1 MIFVDA
7 HVHIYDC
14 FDLELFFDSAF
25 ANFKSEASR
34 LGQQDAFTGILLL
47 TETSKDKWFERLTD
61 YADNKDG
68 NGNKAIGD
76 WAFHHTDEN
85 CSLYARGGKNQG
97 LFLIAGRQI
106 VTAEKLEVLALATD
120 KSLKDGAPIE
130 QVIQSLQ
137 DIGAIPVVPYGLG
150 KWIGRRGKILRDL
163 LKKTERTKLFLG
175 DNGGRP
181 KFLPRSSHF
190 KQAEKRGIRVLPG
203 SDPLPFPF
211 ECQRAGGFGFSFL
224 GSINFEHPA
233 RDLKKI
239 LMDTS
244 TYFQEYGRLESP
256 YRFFRNQLAMQIK
269 KRLRKENR

>member
-25 ANFKSEASR
+25 ANFQKEASR

-76 WAFHHTDEN
+76 WTFHHTDEN
-85 CSLYARGGKNQG
+85 CSLCARGGKNQS

-120 KSLKDGAPIE
+120 KNFKEGAPIE
-130 QVIQSLQ
+130 LVIQSIR
-137 DIGAIPVVPYGLG
+137 DMGAIPVIPYGFG
-150 KWIGRRGKILRDL
+150 KWIGRRGKILRNL
-163 LKKTERTKLFLG
+163 LKKTESTGLFLG
-175 DNGGRP
+175 DNGGRL

-190 KQAEKRGIRVLPG
+190 KQAEKKGIRVLPG
-203 SDPLPFPF
+203 SDPLPFPS
-211 ECQRAGGFGFSFL
+211 ECWRACSFGFSFRGL
-224 GSINFEHPA
+224 ISLEHPA
-233 RDLKKI
+233 GDLKQI
-239 LMDTS
+239 LMDTK
-244 TYFQEYGRLESP
+244 TYFQEYGHLEGP